1 MNIIVIVIIIIIII
15 IIVMDFYMAHYQKN
29 VQRALHPTVSYDEKK
44 KRTVVD
50 CMLF

>member
-15 IIVMDFYMAHYQKN
+15 IMDFYMAHYQKN
-29 VQRALHPTVSYDEKK
+29 VQRALYLTVSYGEKK
-44 KRTVVD
+44 RRTVID